1 MAAQNVDAWN
11 TDRSALDALAYEQE
25 KATSFHSGNPKLHQE
40 LSTHE
45 NAFDWAYQE
54 HTFQLAVEQLEKSG
68 KVEKIVIDEA
78 GCEPLVAYRIGDPD
92 VVITSH
98 IHGDEPGPAIPMFI
112 QLVDRIL
119 TGDPAMQNILIVP
132 RANAEAYNQM
142 RRGVALNQELLDRL
156 QSAGILN
163 QAQIQAITESGM
175 CDMAKFSETL
185 TGLGYHVSYDSE
197 DKPYIDLNRQYI
209 EQEDGKEPDLR
220 FLFPKARQL
229 LRALRQHAPKAAH
242 GFSFHADNT
251 PTTVQLAENGEQ
263 IEVQNGCYLY
273 DTPAFYSDSEHA
285 NAEYERFVAECV
297 GNFQTQ
303 MQERGIP
310 LLNGI
315 DDIEDEILGMNLFTN
330 GVGQVPALEKRIGDQ
345 VVPRT
350 KEMHDQTFETAMVRW
365 GMNRYWCFETAGWIN
380 PDRRSEMIQILLDTI
395 VLPILRARTSASQ
408 V

>member
-1 MAAQNVDAWN
+1 MNAQNPDVWN
-11 TDRSALDALAYEQE
+11 TDRSALEALAFEQE
-25 KATSFHSGNPKLHQE
+25 KATSFQSGNPHLHRE
-40 LSTHE
+40 LSSHE
-45 NAFDWAYQE
+45 NAFDQAYQE
-54 HTFQLAVEQLEKSG
+54 HTFQFAAEALEKSG
-68 KVEKIVIDEA
+68 KVEKIVIDEP

-112 QLVDRIL
+112 QLVERIVA
-119 TGDPAMQNILIVP
+119 GDPAMQNILLIP

-142 RRGVALNQELLDRL
+142 RRGVTLNQELLDRL
-156 QSAGILN
+156 MAAGCIGSAQHSSI
-163 QAQIQAITESGM
+163 IESGGL
-175 CDMAKFSETL
+175 DIAKFTEVL
-185 TGLGYHVSYDSE
+185 TSIGYHVSYDSE

-209 EQEDGKEPDLR
+209 EQEDGKEPDFR

-229 LRALRQHAPKAAH
+229 LRALRTYAPKAAQ

-251 PTTVQLAENGEQ
+251 PTTVQLTENGEQ
-263 IEVQNGCYLY
+263 EEVQNGCYLY
-273 DTPAFYSDSEHA
+273 DTPAYYSNSEQADA
-285 NAEYERFVAECV
+285 NYEAFVAECV
-297 GNFQTQ
+297 KNFQAK
-303 MQERGIP
+303 MKEKGIP

-315 DDIEDEILGMNLFTN
+315 DDIEDEILGMNLFTD
-330 GVGQVPALEKRIGDQ
+330 GVGQVPALEKRVGDQ

-395 VLPILRARTSASQ
+395 VFPILQARSSTT
-408 V
+408 